1 MINELRELAR
11 LFPIHSDI
19 FNAAAEYIAELESA
33 KRQFDV
39 SVPFANKIRIIDD
52 EGNEIT
58 NADRVIFHAD
68 GFEVHQVFPHRVLG
82 GDEVLR
88 VRKRFINKG
97 RVEVDY
103 ER

>member
-1 MINELRELAR
+1 MINKLRELAR

-19 FNAAAEYIAELESA
+19 FNAAAEYITELESA
-33 KRQFDV
+33 HHQFDITA
-39 SVPFANKIRIIDD
+39 PFATKIRIMDN

-58 NADRVIFHAD
+58 NAERVIFHAD

-82 GDEVLR
+82 GDELLR
-88 VRKRFINKG
+88 VRKRSINTG